1 MVQATGAPIAEY
13 FAALDDPRID
23 RTKRHKLLDIVTIAL
38 CATICGADSWVDIE
52 LFGNCKEE
60 WFKSFLELPNGIPS
74 HDTFG
79 DVFARLD
86 PEQFQRCFMEWVQ
99 AVAQVT
105 QGEVVAIDGK
115 TVRRSHDRTLGKK
128 AIHMV
133 NVWASSHGLA
143 LGQTKVDEKS
153 NEITAIPKLLQLLE
167 LAGCIITIDAM
178 GCQREIAREIIEA
191 QADYLLAVK
200 ENQGR
205 LYDDVRDLFE
215 GAEEYDFEG
224 VPYDF
229 ARTLNKGHGR
239 LETRQCWV
247 ITDPDCLDYLQNR
260 QQWANL
266 NAVVKVTAQ
275 RETATGTTVH
285 SRYYISSLARPAQT
299 LLEVTR
305 RHWGIENSLHWS
317 LDVTFREDHSRVRK
331 DSGPQNLAVLRQ
343 IALNLL
349 KQETSL
355 KRGLQGKRLKA
366 GWVEDYLLKV
376 LGQREL
382 DLGVPDSEAMSIAR
396 ELLLPFAGSKTVVA
410 RVDDHRAENANPP
423 SSGAPSRR
431 HRNGNDG
438 PERDPGP
445 YFWRELRG
453 EQLRLDADSGAMK
466 VARAVPEQS
475 NLLKWAVLYYCR
487 RNGDDGLGRGPEPYL
502 AWRPM
507 ATQLELNTR
516 QGSV

>member
-1 MVQATGAPIAEY
+1 MVKVTDAPIAQY
-13 FAALDDPRID
+13 FGELDDPRID
-23 RTKRHKLLDIVTIAL
+23 RSKRHTLLDIITIAL
-38 CATICGADSWVDIE
+38 CGIICGADSWVDIE
-52 LFGNCKEE
+52 LFGKCKED
-60 WFKSFLELPNGIPS
+60 WFRTFLELPNGIPS

-86 PEQFQRCFMEWVQ
+86 PEQFQRCFQRCFMEWVQ

-133 NVWASSHGLA
+133 NVWASSNGLA

-153 NEITAIPKLLQLLE
+153 NEITAIPKLLQLVE
-167 LAGCIITIDAM
+167 LSGCIVTIDAM
-178 GCQREIAREIIEA
+178 GCQKEIAREIIEA

-205 LYDDVRDLFE
+205 LYQDIRDLFE
-215 GAEEYDFEG
+215 GAEEYDFES
-224 VPYDF
+224 VSYDF

-239 LETRQCWV
+239 LETCQCWV

-266 NAVVKVTAQ
+266 NAVAKVTAQ
-275 RETATGTTVH
+275 RETATETTVH
-285 SRYYISSLARPAQT
+285 SRYYISSLAGPAKS
-299 LLEVTR
+299 LLEATR

-331 DSGPQNLAVLRQ
+331 DHGPQNLAVLRQ

-376 LGQREL
+376 L
-382 DLGVPDSEAMSIAR
+382 LG
-396 ELLLPFAGSKTVVA
+396 
-410 RVDDHRAENANPP
+410 
-423 SSGAPSRR
+423 
-431 HRNGNDG
+431 
-438 PERDPGP
+438 
-445 YFWRELRG
+445 
-453 EQLRLDADSGAMK
+453 
-466 VARAVPEQS
+466 
-475 NLLKWAVLYYCR
+475 
-487 RNGDDGLGRGPEPYL
+487 
-502 AWRPM
+502 
-507 ATQLELNTR
+507 
-516 QGSV
+516 

>member
-1 MVQATGAPIAEY
+1 M
-13 FAALDDPRID
+13 
-23 RTKRHKLLDIVTIAL
+23 
-38 CATICGADSWVDIE
+38 TICGAILGGIE

-79 DVFARLD
+79 DVFLD
-86 PEQFQRCFMEWVQ
+86 PDSFNCFMW
-99 AVAQVT
+99 VAQVT

-115 TVRRSHDRTLGKK
+115 TVRRYDRTLGKK

-143 LGQTKVDEKS
+143 LGQTWTRS
-153 NEITAIPKLLQLLE
+153 MALLE

-191 QADYLLAVK
+191 QADYLLALK

-349 KQETSL
+349 KQESSL

-376 LGQREL
+376 L
-382 DLGVPDSEAMSIAR
+382 LG
-396 ELLLPFAGSKTVVA
+396 
-410 RVDDHRAENANPP
+410 
-423 SSGAPSRR
+423 
-431 HRNGNDG
+431 
-438 PERDPGP
+438 
-445 YFWRELRG
+445 
-453 EQLRLDADSGAMK
+453 
-466 VARAVPEQS
+466 
-475 NLLKWAVLYYCR
+475 
-487 RNGDDGLGRGPEPYL
+487 
-502 AWRPM
+502 
-507 ATQLELNTR
+507 
-516 QGSV
+516 

>member
-224 VPYDF
+224 VRYDF

-331 DSGPQNLAVLRQ
+331 DNGPQNLAVLRQ

-376 LGQREL
+376 L
-382 DLGVPDSEAMSIAR
+382 LG
-396 ELLLPFAGSKTVVA
+396 
-410 RVDDHRAENANPP
+410 
-423 SSGAPSRR
+423 
-431 HRNGNDG
+431 
-438 PERDPGP
+438 
-445 YFWRELRG
+445 
-453 EQLRLDADSGAMK
+453 
-466 VARAVPEQS
+466 
-475 NLLKWAVLYYCR
+475 
-487 RNGDDGLGRGPEPYL
+487 
-502 AWRPM
+502 
-507 ATQLELNTR
+507 
-516 QGSV
+516 